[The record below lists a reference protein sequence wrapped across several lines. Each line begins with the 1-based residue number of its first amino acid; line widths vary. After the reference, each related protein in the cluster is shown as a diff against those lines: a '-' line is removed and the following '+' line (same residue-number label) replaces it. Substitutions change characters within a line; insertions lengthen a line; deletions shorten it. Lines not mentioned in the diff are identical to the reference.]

1 MPLPENYNNERSKY
15 LDQYLKNLEKAKEEF
30 SQRWINKYN
39 ADFPYS
45 ENSLPIDTNINEQ
58 PIISE
63 IKTPINDINYFR
75 DLLHGYLYELSKN
88 NDIVEYIL
96 DNLDEPSII
105 YLANNWKSVRSTI
118 KKTIVPPISKEDF
131 LIKLLTMIK
140 GNKDI
145 QNSIEAD
152 TKTRDMITKPPA
164 RDLSKDLQL
173 FLTSL
178 KIKELKEFIESTDLK
193 MRTNNRTKDELKNEI
208 YTRILDKYS
217 AEEIEDILLSN
228 RPSRLSLTPVKKMG
242 KGVDSKH
249 RVVFNHKYAIDTKL
263 LSKNLLSLKYSS
275 TGNPHQKFR
284 KTLIT
289 DNGKDFV
296 KNLIENNKPNN
307 ELFEKLDFKEKRLM
321 NRLCEYLDL
330 DGELSYD
337 DDFQKNFNILYGS
350 YLAGNDSIY
359 VKNQLKKYILTGIQ
373 ENSIPKHT
381 GYNMLLELAMT

>member
-1 MPLPENYNNERSKY
+1 MPLPESYNVERSKY
-15 LDQYLKNLEKAKEEF
+15 LEQYLRNLEKAKEEF

-63 IKTPINDINYFR
+63 IRTPINDINYFR

-88 NDIVEYIL
+88 NDIVNYIL

-118 KKTIVPPISKEDF
+118 KKTIIPPISKEDF

-140 GNKDI
+140 GNKEI

-152 TKTRDMITKPPA
+152 TNTRNMITKPPA
-164 RDLSKDLQL
+164 KDVGKDLQV
-173 FLTSL
+173 FLSSL

-193 MRTNNRTKDELKNEI
+193 MRTNNRTKDELINEI
-208 YTRILDKYS
+208 YTRLLDKYT
-217 AEEIEDILLSN
+217 ADEVEDILLSN
-228 RPSRLSLTPVKKMG
+228 RPSRSFPTPKKTG
-242 KGVDSKH
+242 KGIDSKH

-263 LSKNLLSLKYSS
+263 LEKNLLSLKYSS

-289 DNGKDFV
+289 DNGKEFV
-296 KNLIENNKPNN
+296 KNLIVNNKPSN

-330 DGELSYD
+330 DSELSYD